1 MEIIQELCDKTI
13 WLSVT
18 SKDLYYWI
26 EVLNKVDII
35 MEKTIEEVKQI
46 SNGTQRFE
54 SESEF
59 DQIYRRKCDKLCTLL
74 TFSANLLRES
84 SSRSIY
90 NSVDVSIFRINPSF
104 RD

>member
-1 MEIIQELCDKTI
+1 MEIIQELCEKSI

-26 EVLNKVDII
+26 EVLNKVDLI
-35 MEKTIEEVKQI
+35 MEKTIEEVKEI
-46 SNGTQRFE
+46 SSGTQRFE

-59 DQIYRRKCDKLCTLL
+59 EQVYKGKCERLSTLL

-90 NSVDVSIFRINPSF
+90 NSVDVSIHLG
-104 RD
+104 